1 MIVVLP
7 FVRRCFLLLLL
18 ALSMACS
25 REGGAPPALRDVAP
39 VPANPGLSEK
49 GRALLQRLSENYG
62 TSTVA
67 GQVDYREGGRYRAVE
82 YINKVAERSPV
93 IVGLDLM
100 DYSPSRVEQGA
111 DPGNLIAD
119 ALDMAKK
126 GHVLTLSWHWNAPMR
141 LINDHR
147 EPWWRGFYTSA
158 TEFNLRYALANRNS
172 AEFQA
177 LLRDI
182 DAIGTQLKILAE
194 ADVPVLWRPLHAADG
209 RWFWWGAKGPEPFK
223 ELWRLMF
230 VRFTDQ
236 FQLNN
241 LLWVYT
247 GEDPDWYPGDDVV
260 DVVGVDAYPDDQNST
275 LLEYWSAML
284 QKHNGRKMI
293 ALTEFGGVP
302 SVDEMHAARVWFSYF
317 VSWTDQNRGKLGPM
331 SVPQEHLRKVYQ
343 SPGVI
348 SWDEWHGTPIWHESR
363 NNDPATGGAQPPVA
377 PVSESIPTEETQRN
391 P

>member
-1 MIVVLP
+1 MF
-7 FVRRCFLLLLL
+7 FVSLSVRCWLVFLLT
-18 ALSMACS
+18 LSVACS
-25 REGGAPPALRDVAP
+25 REGAAPPKLRDVAP
-39 VPANPGLSEK
+39 VPANPELSEK
-49 GRALLQRLSENYG
+49 GRSLLQRLTENYG
-62 TSTVA
+62 TATLA
-67 GQVDYREGGRYRAVE
+67 GQVDYREDGGYRAVE
-82 YINKVAERSPV
+82 YIQQVAERTPV

-100 DYSPSRVEQGA
+100 DYSPSRIEQGA

-119 ALDMAKK
+119 ALDMAEK

-158 TEFNLRYALANRNS
+158 TEFNLRYALANRTS
-172 AEFQA
+172 ADFQA
-177 LLRDI
+177 LMRDI
-182 DAIGTQLKILAE
+182 DAIGAQLKILAE
-194 ADVPVLWRPLHAADG
+194 ADVPVLWRPLHEADG

-230 VRFTDQ
+230 VRFTDH

-260 DVVGVDAYPDDQNST
+260 DIVGVDAYPDDQNST
-275 LLEYWSAML
+275 LVDYWSAML
-284 QKHNGRKMI
+284 KKHNGRKMI

-302 SVDEMHAARVWFSYF
+302 YVDEMQMAGVWFSYF

-331 SVPQEHLRKVYQ
+331 SVPAEHLRKVYQ

-348 SWDEWHGTPIWHESR
+348 SWDEWHGKPIWHESS
-363 NNDPATGGAQPPVA
+363 NASPTGGAQPPVE
-377 PVSESIPTEETQRN
+377 PVSESTSTAETQRN